1 MSAVLQ
7 AIRGNPHA
15 LSYVTVSLLTL
26 TPILYYAYSYSPS
39 QLDLETKVVRAPACV
54 CARRLFARPLR
65 AFPPSHPPLALPLVR
80 LLCPLWAHC
89 R

>member
-39 QLDLETKVVRAPACV
+39 QLDLETKVVRAHAS
-54 CARRLFARPLR
+54 CAGPLH
-65 AFPPSHPPLALPLVR
+65 APWAPIPPFSPTP
-80 LLCPLWAHC
+80 LCPCLLTLC
-89 R
+89 P